1 MIDNLSI
8 TDIPAGAEAL
18 TCTGRSY
25 KKAAEHLDTMIRR
38 KAEVLEEYKKKNE
51 ALAGVLEELVRVHK
65 TIDEI
70 IKEVA
75 HAQE

>member
-1 MIDNLSI
+1 
-8 TDIPAGAEAL
+8 
-18 TCTGRSY
+18 
-25 KKAAEHLDTMIRR
+25 MIRR
-38 KAEVLEEYKKKNE
+38 KAEVLEEYKKKNV